1 MKIYKVLICLFL
13 IIFSYIF
20 PVFADEEDL
29 ENPIDFSSIT
39 SSSSEIITE
48 PSINSRA
55 AIVLDRKSGL
65 ILYGKNENE
74 KRKMASTTKIMTAIV
89 VIENANLESIVTISQ
104 KAAGTGG
111 SRLGLHTNDKVS
123 VKDLLYGL
131 LLCSGNDAAVALAE
145 FVGGDLPGFS
155 NLMNNKV
162 SELGLISTH
171 FVTPHGLDNES
182 HYTTAYELAKITDYA
197 LKNETFC
204 NIVGT
209 KNHTITINK
218 YSKSLSNTNELLG
231 NFEGVY
237 GVKTGFTNGANRCLV
252 TAIKRNNMDLI
263 CIVLGA
269 DTKKDRTRDSVNL
282 INYIYSNFELINIK
296 DKILSEFDNW
306 KLCNSSSFKVEKG
319 KNDEID
325 IALESL
331 PYDFLTINSKHLDD
345 ISIYIYC
352 NTNFTAPLP
361 ANSSIGYVSLSIAN
375 ENIFTLKIYNTN
387 SIEQKNCTEFFY
399 DMLKNLT
406 SNLEFLFYKN
416 PI

>member
-1 MKIYKVLICLFL
+1 MKIYRVLICLFL

-162 SELGLISTH
+162 SELGLTSTH

-197 LKNETFC
+197 LKNETFR

-282 INYIYSNFELINIK
+282 INYIYSNFELVNIK

-361 ANSSIGYVSLSIAN
+361 ANSSIGYISLSIAN

>member
-1 MKIYKVLICLFL
+1 MKIYRVLICLFL

-162 SELGLISTH
+162 SELGLTSTH

-197 LKNETFC
+197 LKNETFR

-282 INYIYSNFELINIK
+282 INYIYSNFELVNIK

-416 PI
+416 L

>member
-1 MKIYKVLICLFL
+1 MKIYRVLICLFL

-162 SELGLISTH
+162 SELGLTSTH

-197 LKNETFC
+197 LKNETFR

-282 INYIYSNFELINIK
+282 INYIYSNFELVNIK

>member
-1 MKIYKVLICLFL
+1 VKIYRVLICLFL

-282 INYIYSNFELINIK
+282 INYIYSNFELVNIK

>member
-1 MKIYKVLICLFL
+1 MKIYRVLICLFL

-89 VIENANLESIVTISQ
+89 VIENTNLESIVTISQ

-282 INYIYSNFELINIK
+282 INYIYSNFELVNIK